1 MLLLSN
7 QFKLVRLVA
16 IIFTAFII
24 LLLINFNEKSKQ
36 RFGNTIDDISTT
48 SIPFLPYSPGHE
60 KIFISSI
67 DVFNSNKIFGIGPQ
81 LYSYYCKDYIVSQ
94 SECSNHSQLFST
106 LSELG

>member
-48 SIPFLPYSPGHE
+48 SIHFFA
-60 KIFISSI
+60 I
-67 DVFNSNKIFGIGPQ
+67 
-81 LYSYYCKDYIVSQ
+81 
-94 SECSNHSQLFST
+94 
-106 LSELG
+106 